1 MNLELGSR
9 PPRFEGPVIAFFV
22 VVVAAYAVLL
32 WWSWSAALV
41 EAMGSEVEVADT
53 GLAC

>member
-1 MNLELGSR
+1 MLDLVPLR
-9 PPRFEGPVIAFFV
+9 PRFEGPVIAFFV
-22 VVVAAYAVLL
+22 VAVAAYAVLL

-41 EAMGSEVEVADT
+41 EAMGSEAEVADT